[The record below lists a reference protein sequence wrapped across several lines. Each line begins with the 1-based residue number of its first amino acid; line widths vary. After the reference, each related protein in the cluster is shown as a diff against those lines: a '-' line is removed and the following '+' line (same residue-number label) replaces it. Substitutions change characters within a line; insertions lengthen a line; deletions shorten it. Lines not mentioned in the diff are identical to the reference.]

1 MALSKTADWA
11 KLLSV
16 YPSVCL
22 FLDSVKI
29 MRYHR
34 SLAPTCMHISPPKTK
49 KRDYVHMLARPNR
62 GDMRSR
68 RQFWPVRAVI
78 SDPAK
83 KTPPGSNPTT
93 RPRLVSS
100 SARRPME
107 RRAGVPCL
115 PSQHRWASTG
125 RRCIHPALSCL
136 LPQSTFS
143 STWFVHIF

>member
-1 MALSKTADWA
+1 
-11 KLLSV
+11 
-16 YPSVCL
+16 
-22 FLDSVKI
+22 

-100 SARRPME
+100 RRRLVAPWSAAPGSHVSHGSIAGHRP
-107 RRAGVPCL
+107 AGDAYTL
-115 PSQHRWASTG
+115 PYPAYYHNQHSAAHG
-125 RRCIHPALSCL
+125 L
-136 LPQSTFS
+136 STFFNGAKHGS
-143 STWFVHIF
+143 KSNQIARTIGLWSGNLGS